1 MTALDSNLSWK
12 KQVEYIVKKIKRNIG
27 ILCKFRHFV
36 NKEILVSLYYA
47 LSYPFLTY
55 GILSWGCTYE
65 TNLKP
70 IFILLKKAVRII
82 TFSAYD
88 DSSSPLFKELSII
101 KLFDLVN
108 LHIVIF
114 MFKFRNNLLPTAFS
128 LFLKKIQQ
136 VHKYNTRLSAKQSY
150 YIPKARTNYG
160 IFNIR
165 FQGPKVWNDI
175 DEQLK
180 ASPLQLFKKKL
191 KS

>member
-1 MTALDSNLSWK
+1 MA
-12 KQVEYIVKKIKRNIG
+12 VKRSYQ
-27 ILCKFRHFV
+27 LCQPRTH
-36 NKEILVSLYYA
+36 
-47 LSYPFLTY
+47 
-55 GILSWGCTYE
+55 
-65 TNLKP
+65 
-70 IFILLKKAVRII
+70 
-82 TFSAYD
+82 D

-108 LHIVIF
+108 LHIAIF
-114 MFKFRNNLLPTAFS
+114 MFKFHNNLLPTAFS
-128 LFLKKIQQ
+128 LFFKKIQQ

-180 ASPLQLFKKKL
+180 ASSLPLLKKVKIITSIEILIRSLFCNSIYDVFSCL
-191 KS
+191 MFVYLSVLLRICLVSDH